1 MGYGEKEL
9 AASLPIAQALESNPT
24 FRRWFLE
31 HTEFAESAGEA
42 RLLSNEMRALRSK
55 SSSTWWRSHY
65 TESCRC
71 LGCRGQETDL
81 LAIFECAEATRF
93 AVHIE
98 VKHAGDSF
106 RDNGSQAEAYPIRA
120 LCWASRP
127 PKRILPHSKA
137 TTMLLC
143 SAARLMDYSNHP
155 QQFKTV
161 MTFES
166 IEAAFPGLTGL
177 FST

>member
-9 AASLPIAQALESNPT
+9 AASLPIAEALERNPS

-31 HTEFAESAGEA
+31 HTEFAHSAGTA
-42 RLLSNEMRALRSK
+42 RLLNDEMRALRSK
-55 SSSTWWRSHY
+55 RASTWWRSHY
-65 TESCRC
+65 TDSCRC

-81 LAIFECAEATRF
+81 LAIFECADSTRF

-106 RDNGSQAEAYPIRA
+106 KDNGSQAEAYPIRA
-120 LCWASRP
+120 LCWAGRP
-127 PKRILPHSKA
+127 PKNILPHSKA

-143 SAARLMDYSNHP
+143 SAIRLRDY
-155 QQFKTV
+155 FKHSQHFKAV
-161 MTFES
+161 VTFES
-166 IEAAFPGLTGL
+166 IEGAFPGLTGL
-177 FST
+177 F